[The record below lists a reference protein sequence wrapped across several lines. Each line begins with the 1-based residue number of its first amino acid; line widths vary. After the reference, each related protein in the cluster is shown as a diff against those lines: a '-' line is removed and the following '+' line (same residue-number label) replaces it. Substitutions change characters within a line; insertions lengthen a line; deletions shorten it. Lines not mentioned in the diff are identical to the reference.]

1 MRTVGNKSGGLNL
14 APANPQ
20 EAWQRGRV
28 LDAMLPNAVQP
39 PHGVSRMTHVQR
51 NAVDDARMVA
61 IARVLNSPKSLHGPA

>member
-28 LDAMLPNAVQP
+28 LDAMLPNAGHT
-39 PHGVSRMTHVQR
+39 PHGVSRMSRAQR

-61 IARVLNSPKSLHGPA
+61 IAQTLNNPKALRGTA